1 MSVQIIEPL
10 PSTPV
15 SPLSTEAHHVAL
27 LRSPADIQEGQALGF
42 TCAPR
47 SGLLPGVNHM
57 GSLAG
62 AGGEDEK
69 SPVAQYS
76 FYTNV

>member
-1 MSVQIIEPL
+1 M
-10 PSTPV
+10 
-15 SPLSTEAHHVAL
+15 AL